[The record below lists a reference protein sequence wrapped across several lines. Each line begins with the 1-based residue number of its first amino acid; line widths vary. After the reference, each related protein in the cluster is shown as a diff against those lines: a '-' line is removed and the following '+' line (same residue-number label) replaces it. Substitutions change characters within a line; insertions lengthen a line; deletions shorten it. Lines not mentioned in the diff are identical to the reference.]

1 MKLLKVGLRFW
12 ITLASLFSFIGGW
25 IMLVHAPKP
34 DQSTSLNTA
43 LAAAPPT
50 LEPLPPLASS
60 SGGGDSLQSQNF
72 FSVQPSV
79 RSQVRGSFRTGG
91 S

>member
-12 ITLASLFSFIGGW
+12 ITLASVFSFIGGW

-34 DQSTSLNTA
+34 DQSTSLNQA
-43 LAAAPPT
+43 LASAPPT
-50 LEPLPPLASS
+50 LEPLPPMGSLP
-60 SGGGDSLQSQNF
+60 SGNDTLQNQSLF
-72 FSVQPSV
+72 TFQPPL
-79 RSQVRGSFRTGG
+79 RSQSRSTFRTGG